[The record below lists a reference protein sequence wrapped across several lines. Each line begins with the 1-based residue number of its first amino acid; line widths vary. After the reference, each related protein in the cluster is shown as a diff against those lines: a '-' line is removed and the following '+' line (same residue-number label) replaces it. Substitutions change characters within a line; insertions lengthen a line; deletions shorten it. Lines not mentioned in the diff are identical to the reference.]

1 MVRVGL
7 KGDMVLQKRF
17 GSNLLMVVGLI
28 CFEVDLDST
37 RSESAQV
44 DVRSDPKCKKNV
56 EVGYN
61 RRGQC
66 DHNEIGGRGR
76 QRHHQG

>member
-17 GSNLLMVVGLI
+17 GSDLLMVVGLI

-37 RSESAQV
+37 RGESTRV
-44 DVRSDPKCKKNV
+44 DVRSDLKHKK
-56 EVGYN
+56 
-61 RRGQC
+61 
-66 DHNEIGGRGR
+66 DDGGWL
-76 QRHHQG
+76 